1 MKGALRAALKR
12 GDLMEAEQVRKVMT
26 ENFDVTG
33 LEDDSASDP
42 ETAADDCD
50 STTSSTV
57 RSNTGTG
64 ETTTAPT
71 TMSAT
76 SAVSTSQSVED
87 EPTLTQ
93 VDDLGDSQATLVGD
107 DTEIVDTSSP
117 LVSRTVDGAG
127 VVIAF
132 NSNRSD
138 EDGEEVRKDHNH
150 ADPLV

>member
-1 MKGALRAALKR
+1 MKPPGGELRRYQSLR
-12 GDLMEAEQVRKVMT
+12 VGVQD
-26 ENFDVTG
+26 
-33 LEDDSASDP
+33 
-42 ETAADDCD
+42 
-50 STTSSTV
+50 
-57 RSNTGTG
+57 
-64 ETTTAPT
+64 
-71 TMSAT
+71 
-76 SAVSTSQSVED
+76 AVSTSQSVED

-107 DTEIVDTSSP
+107 DTDIVDTSSP
-117 LVSRTVDGAG
+117 LASRTVDGAG